1 VPDPTA
7 FTDRDN
13 WGGSC
18 YELAVRL
25 APGADAAAAVRAV
38 WAHPDLTGCYLD
50 NIAAPGDQRHLAP
63 ADLQLPG
70 AAHVFGW
77 AGTPAGRMVC
87 ATHVVESGHRGAAG
101 RVELCLPVGALER
114 LVPSLRH
121 PIDGYGQNRSWREP
135 VDVWLATVADAL
147 AGAVPFTVA
156 STGVDVAGTDLALG
170 ADGTPP
176 ADRGVSVLVPSR
188 RGTGAVRFPPTRWF
202 TPW

>member
-1 VPDPTA
+1 MPDPTA
-7 FTDRDN
+7 FTDRAN
-13 WGGSC
+13 WAGSC

-50 NIAAPGDQRHLAP
+50 NVAAPGDQRRLAP
-63 ADLQLPG
+63 ADLHLPG
-70 AAHVFGW
+70 AADVFGW

-87 ATHVVESGHRGAAG
+87 ATHVVGGGHRGAAD
-101 RVELCLPVGALER
+101 RVDVCLPVGALER

-121 PIDGYGQNRSWREP
+121 PIDGYAQNRSWREP

-147 AGAVPFTVA
+147 ARAVPFTVA
-156 STGVDVAGTDLALG
+156 CTGEDVADADLALD

-188 RGTGAVRFPPTRWF
+188 RGRGAVRFPPTRWF